1 MIKLAANGISAL
13 YELLY
18 SEDLPLDY
26 IKCPLSPNSREEVAK
41 ALHYLPV
48 ILHGWGPPGY
58 TVTGPEI
65 PEPELLQELAKTSG
79 TPFISAHLDYIPERD
94 GELSQGDL
102 LRRIQVN
109 VAALKALTRQ
119 EILLENLPWYARTG
133 ASRTPAEP
141 ETYWKTRPRYTTDPE
156 FFAEAL
162 NLSGAHM
169 LLDLSHASVAAWH
182 RGEEAWEYVS
192 RMPLERVW
200 EVHISGSRP
209 SEKGL
214 RDYHRALRESD
225 YALLGQT
232 LEHTPNLKVL
242 TLEYMMLYPDD
253 EPDGAG
259 VLLEQ
264 IRRLDQMRKVPTRR

>member
-1 MIKLAANGISAL
+1 MIKLAANGIPAL

-26 IKCPLSPNSREEVAK
+26 IKCPLSPNSREEVSK

-58 TVTGPEI
+58 SVTAPRI
-65 PEPELLQELAKTSG
+65 PEPQLLLELASKSG
-79 TPFISAHLDYIPERD
+79 TPFISVHLDYIPERD
-94 GELSQGDL
+94 GELNQADL
-102 LRRIQVN
+102 SRRIQAN
-109 VAALKALTRQ
+109 VEELKGLTGK

-141 ETYWKTRPRYTTDPE
+141 EPSRKTRPRYTTDPQ
-156 FFAEAL
+156 FFAEV
-162 NLSGAHM
+162 LSLTGAYM
-169 LLDLSHASVAAWH
+169 LLDLSHAAVAAWH
-182 RGEEAWEYVS
+182 RGEEAWDYVS

-200 EVHISGSRP
+200 EVHLSGPRE

-214 RDYHRALRESD
+214 RDYHRALREAD
-225 YALLGQT
+225 YRLLERV
-232 LEHTPNLKVL
+232 LPRVPNLKVL
-242 TLEYMMLYPDD
+242 TLEYMMLHPDH

-259 VLLEQ
+259 VMLEQ
-264 IRRLDQMRKVPTRR
+264 IQRLDQMRKLAISG